1 MQVLQLF
8 HRYLDESSHW
18 VHDLLKPLEDVELT
32 VAAPVWLNPHF
43 EIAGMKK
50 VPIPHTI
57 DIQKKQGFWFRQ
69 KIKRN
74 YRHIKSWMMEHAKDF
89 DLAHAHFSFVGWEY
103 AKLCH
108 TIGKPLLVSFYG
120 YDYEHLPHT
129 LPIWRDRYRE
139 LFLLADAFI
148 AEGGHGAE
156 TLARIGCPE
165 HKIRIVKLGVEAKNI
180 LTPRTK
186 ASHSLQLIQVANMKE
201 KKGHAY
207 TLQAFAKALA
217 TCPNMHLTLVGSGEG
232 ENEVRSTIYDLQL
245 DKHVSI
251 IPRIDYRELPDFLSR
266 FDVLIQPSL
275 LTADKDTEGGA
286 PIILL
291 DAQAAGLPII
301 ATKHA
306 DIPNVVSEGATALL
320 SSERDIDS
328 LAAHISTYY
337 HSTPQKY
344 TEMSV
349 ASINWLQQHF
359 LAHNCA
365 KNLQECYREF
375 A

>member
-18 VHDLLKPLEDVELT
+18 VHDLLKPLEGVELT

-43 EIAGMKK
+43 EITGMNK
-50 VPIPHTI
+50 VPVPHRI
-57 DIQKKQGFWFRQ
+57 DIQRKQGFWFRQ

-74 YRHIKSWMMEHAKDF
+74 HRFIKSWMEEHTKDF

-108 TIGKPLLVSFYG
+108 KIGKPLLVSFYG

-139 LFLLADAFI
+139 LFLLADAFV
-148 AEGGHGAE
+148 AEGEYGAE

-186 ASHSLQLIQVANMKE
+186 ASNCLQLIQVANMKE

-207 TLQAFAKALA
+207 TLKAFAKALV

-232 ENEVRSTIYDLQL
+232 EKELKIRNWELGVAE
-245 DKHVSI
+245 KVSW
-251 IPRIDYRELPDFLSR
+251 IPRIDYRELPAFLSR
-266 FDVLIQPSL
+266 YDVLIQPSI
-275 LTADKDTEGGA
+275 LTPDKDTEGGA
-286 PIILL
+286 PVILL

-301 ATKHA
+301 ATRHA
-306 DIPNVVSEGATALL
+306 DIPNVVSEGETAMLCA
-320 SSERDIDS
+320 ECDTDS
-328 LAAHISTYY
+328 LAAHISTFY
-337 HSTPQKY
+337 HSSPEKY
-344 TEMSV
+344 AAMST
-349 ASINWLQQHF
+349 ASIHWVQNHF
-359 LAHNCA
+359 TAETCSTRL
-365 KNLQECYREF
+365 LECYREF
-375 A
+375 V